1 MNTVGLITE
10 YNPLHNGHIYHL
22 NEARVKSGAEI
33 AIAVMSGNFVQ
44 RGEPAVIDKYSRAK
58 AAVDSGVNLVVE
70 LPAFYALSSA
80 EGFAAGAVLTLEA
93 LGASSFVF
101 GSECGD
107 INLLEKCA
115 EIFINE
121 PSDFQAAL
129 KNNLSLGHSYPK
141 ARHMALSAI
150 YGNELS
156 EIADSP
162 NNILGIEYIKA
173 VRKYNLAI
181 RPLTIKRVHNN
192 YHDTSLDNEISSATA
207 IRGTLANLPSGGISS
222 HISYRINNDVNNN
235 LNNNINNNLNDDIN
249 FAKYMPQSMFSLVNE
264 KFGLTAPITAEDFS
278 MLLNY
283 KIADIMYKCGN
294 VKEAFC
300 NEMCRYI
307 DMTQDL
313 ANRLFTVHKDGMT
326 FSEYA
331 DALKNRQYTMT
342 RIQRL
347 LMHII
352 LEFTVDLKVKYESGA
367 VPYIRI
373 LGIDN
378 RGREYLNSVKKSAEA
393 PIITKTANYKQLLS
407 EDIYAASIYN
417 QAVAGKYKQTA
428 FDEFR
433 QGVYIK
439 N

>member
-22 NEARVKSGAEI
+22 NEARNKSGAEI
-33 AIAVMSGNFVQ
+33 AVAVMSGNFVQ

-93 LGASSFVF
+93 LGAGSFVF

-107 INLLEKCA
+107 INLLEKCT

-121 PSDFQAAL
+121 PVDFQSEL
-129 KNNLSLGHSYPK
+129 KNNLSMGHSYPK

-150 YGNELS
+150 YGNKLS

-173 VRKYNLAI
+173 VRKYKLDI
-181 RPLTIKRVHNN
+181 RPLTIKRVQNS
-192 YHDTSLDNEISSATA
+192 YHDTALNNEISSATA
-207 IRGTLANLPSGGISS
+207 VRQRIIDLSAGITASE
-222 HISYRINNDVNNN
+222 
-235 LNNNINNNLNDDIN
+235 LNDKIN
-249 FAKYMPQSMFSLVNE
+249 LAKYIPTYMLSAFNE
-264 KFGLTAPITAEDFS
+264 KFGHTAPIAADDFS
-278 MLLNY
+278 PLLNY
-283 KIADIMYKCGN
+283 KIADIMYKCGGD
-294 VKEAFC
+294 KYAFC
-300 NEMCRYI
+300 TEMCRYI
-307 DMTQDL
+307 DMTKDL
-313 ANRLFTVHKDGMT
+313 ANRLFAVHKDGMT
-326 FSEYA
+326 FSEYTA
-331 DALKNRQYTMT
+331 ALKNRQYTTT

-352 LEFTVDLKVKYESGA
+352 LEFTLDLKAKYEAGA
-367 VPYIRI
+367 APYIRI
-373 LGIDN
+373 LGMDDK
-378 RGREYLNSVKKSAEA
+378 GRRHLSLIKKSSEV
-393 PIITKTANYKQLLS
+393 PIITKAADYKNLLS
-407 EDIYAASIYN
+407 EDIYAASVYN
-417 QAVAGKYKQTA
+417 QAVAGRYGKTA

>member
-22 NEARVKSGAEI
+22 NEARNKSDAEI
-33 AIAVMSGNFVQ
+33 AISVMSGNFVQ

-58 AAVDSGVNLVVE
+58 AAVDSGVNLVAE
-70 LPAFYALSSA
+70 LPSFYALSSA
-80 EGFAAGAVLTLEA
+80 EGFASGAALTLEA

-121 PSDFQAAL
+121 PVDFQSEL
-129 KNNLSLGHSYPK
+129 KNNLSMGHSFPK

-173 VRKYNLAI
+173 IRKYNLSI
-181 RPLTIKRVHNN
+181 QPMTIKRIQNN
-192 YHDTSLDNEISSATA
+192 YHDTFLADEISSATA
-207 IRGTLANLPSGGISS
+207 IRGKIIDLSADI
-222 HISYRINNDVNNN
+222 
-235 LNNNINNNLNDDIN
+235 INNNSNEDIN
-249 FAKYMPQSMFSLVNE
+249 LAKYMPQSMFSVFNAKL
-264 KFGLTAPITAEDFS
+264 GHTAPIAAEDFS

-283 KIADIMYKCGN
+283 KIADIIYKCGGN
-294 VKEAFC
+294 KDAFC
-300 NEMCRYI
+300 TKMCKYI

-313 ANRLFTVHKDGMT
+313 ANRLFAVHKDGMT
-326 FSEYA
+326 FSGYT

-342 RIQRL
+342 RIQRI

-352 LEFTVDLKVKYESGA
+352 LEFTVDLKAKYELGI

-373 LGIDN
+373 LGMDDK
-378 RGREYLNSVKKSAEA
+378 GRQHLNSIKKSAGI
-393 PIITKTANYKQLLS
+393 PIITKTADYKNLLS

-417 QAVAGKYKQTA
+417 QVVASKYGQMA